1 MEYKKWSLEKK
12 LEIGSFSE
20 ETGVVDACRKHSVRT
35 GTFYSWKKKHESPG
49 EAGLKGTYNTK
60 SKEHKQAEEE
70 NRILR
75 KLPSNRDIELE
86 IQRELFKKTVWD
98 VRSKK
103 DLVNAI
109 YTKYKISKTAIINMV
124 GMVHSS
130 YYRTPSFGKKG
141 NKPSALTY
149 HKSKGWVHQ
158 DAVLASVKAILSHEF
173 IDCGYRLMNSYL
185 QKDGYLINHKKLYRI
200 MSEQGLLKL
209 ENRINRS
216 GSGRKFVKFRKVNT
230 ARPFECL
237 EMDIKMVWIPSVG
250 KNGYLLSIIDVH
262 TRVILKDY
270 FSFSIK
276 QDTVIAFLSDLFLG
290 LQYPGNVVIRSDN
303 GSQFIANSVREY
315 LGLIG
320 VQQEFTHVAT
330 PEENAHI
337 EAYHGILKK
346 EVFQRVDYR
355 TFGEIEQILKRYVIF
370 YTNTMLHG
378 LLGRITPMEKW
389 NQDKHL
395 ILMKNLTA

>member
-1 MEYKKWSLEKK
+1 
-12 LEIGSFSE
+12 
-20 ETGVVDACRKHSVRT
+20 
-35 GTFYSWKKKHESPG
+35 
-49 EAGLKGTYNTK
+49 
-60 SKEHKQAEEE
+60 
-70 NRILR
+70 
-75 KLPSNRDIELE
+75 
-86 IQRELFKKTVWD
+86 
-98 VRSKK
+98 
-103 DLVNAI
+103 
-109 YTKYKISKTAIINMV
+109 MV

-130 YYRTPSFGKKG
+130 YYRTPSLGKKG
-141 NKPSALTY
+141 KKPSEFTF
-149 HKSKGWVHQ
+149 HKHQ
-158 DAVLASVKAILSHEF
+158 GVVDQNAVIKHIKEILSHEF
-173 IDCGYRLMNSYL
+173 IDCGYRLMTSYL
-185 QKDGYLINHKKLYRI
+185 QRDGYLINHKKLYRI
-200 MSEQGLLKL
+200 MKEEGLLKL

-230 ARPFECL
+230 SRPFECL

-250 KNGYLLSIIDVH
+250 KNAYLLSIIDVH
-262 TRVILKDY
+262 SRRILKDY

-276 QDTVIAFLSDLFLG
+276 QDKVITFLSEVFLDY
-290 LQYPGNVVIRSDN
+290 QYPENVVIRSDN
-303 GSQFIANSVREY
+303 GSQFIAKSVREY

-346 EVFQRVDYR
+346 EVFTRVDYR

-370 YTNTMLHG
+370 YNNTRLHG

-395 ILMKNLTA
+395 ILMKKLTA